1 MFLWLKKFF
10 ISIRVGHFLA
20 WSNLKR
26 GSRWTTPLTIV
37 VMTFTFLNV
46 VVVNGI
52 LIGLIAGS
60 SNAYISQY
68 SGDVL
73 LTSLPNKAFIQNST
87 QILKIIQATEGVQSF
102 SGRILEAATVEAN
115 YRDRSNLTELPDQA
129 AAILAGI
136 NSIDENSLSNLSSLL
151 IAGNYFEPD
160 DNGQIIIGSGLLEEF
175 LNGNVTGEQ
184 TIKGVVPGTKIK
196 ITLGGIAKEFTVKGI
211 IKSKIDQVNRRIYLV
226 DRELRQFAG
235 RPDYNVDEIAIKTV
249 GNTTELEFKNRL
261 LAQSVDTFATVQTS
275 EESQGKFFR
284 DISFTF
290 ELLGNVIGSI
300 GLIVATIT
308 LFIVIFINAITRRKF
323 IGILKGVGVDGKAII
338 ISYVMLSVFYAAL
351 GITIGLAI
359 LYGFLKP
366 YIDVHP
372 INFPFSDGILVAPYV
387 GTAVRVSVIM
397 CTAVVAGLLP
407 AWLVIRKNTL
417 DSILGRN

>member
-1 MFLWLKKFF
+1 MSLWLKKFF

-20 WSNLKR
+20 WRNLKR
-26 GSRWTTPLTIV
+26 GSRWTTPLTIM

-73 LTSLPNKAFIQNST
+73 ITNLPNKAFIQDSS
-87 QILKIIQATEGVQSF
+87 QILKLIKNTEGVQSF
-102 SGRILEAATVEAN
+102 SGRILEAATIEAN
-115 YRDRSNLTELPDQA
+115 YKEKTNFTELPDQA
-129 AAILAGI
+129 GAILTGI
-136 NSIDENSLSNLSSLL
+136 DPAAEDSLSNLSKLVIL
-151 IAGNYFEPD
+151 GKYFELG
-160 DNGQIIIGSGLLEEF
+160 DNSQIVIGSGLLEEF
-175 LNGNVTGEQ
+175 LNGNITGEQ
-184 TIKGVVPGTKIK
+184 TIKGVQPGTKIK
-196 ITLGGIAKEFTVKGI
+196 ITLGGISKEFTVKGI
-211 IKSKIDQVNRRIYLV
+211 IKSKIDQVNRRIYFI

-235 RPDYNVDEIAIKTV
+235 RPDFNVDEIAIKTTD
-249 GNTTELEFKNRL
+249 NTTEIELKNKL
-261 LAQSVDTFATVQTS
+261 LALSIDTLATVQTS

-300 GLIVATIT
+300 GLVVATIT

-323 IGILKGVGVDGKAII
+323 IGILKGVGVDGNAII
-338 ISYVMLSVFYAAL
+338 ISYIMLSVFYATL
-351 GITIGLAI
+351 GIAIGLVL

-366 YIDVHP
+366 YVDANP
-372 INFPFSDGILVAPYV
+372 INFPFSDGILVAPYF
-387 GTAVRVSVIM
+387 GTAVRVSIIM
-397 CTAVVAGLLP
+397 CTAVIAGFLP